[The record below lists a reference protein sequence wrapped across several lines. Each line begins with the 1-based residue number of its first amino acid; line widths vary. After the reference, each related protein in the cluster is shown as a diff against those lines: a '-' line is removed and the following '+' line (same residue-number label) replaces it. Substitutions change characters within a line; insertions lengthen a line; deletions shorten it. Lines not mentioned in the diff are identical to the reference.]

1 MKLQINERAVLNL
14 IETGIATS
22 QIQLAR
28 TLGVQPGSINNML
41 KRLEKTGLVY
51 RDRIHRYGRGRPMVH
66 FRTKRTGPS
75 LVIMWTDTHWTSG
88 VFVDDAPQGSIQQ
101 VESKPSAGL
110 DEVLGHL
117 REVRDL
123 ALAQAGLRVCD
134 LAGTVLNID
143 AVMTEQGRVLTSS
156 VNPWLQQASVKDFSD
171 ALGCK
176 VRFDLRIPSII
187 PELRARVSEGVRSLA
202 VLVVDSG
209 VSAHG
214 ASLDSQWGAE
224 VSYRG
229 ELGHV
234 VVDPNGRVC
243 GCGHRGCLET
253 VLSGPYL
260 VRRVEAD
267 VRAGTQTSLAGFV
280 GQPPEKLF
288 NELERLSKL
297 GTDAYADTLVD
308 DILDRVA
315 WCVSLVTN
323 LIGPDVIVLSGYGLA
338 GRESWRERILQK
350 ARPLTW
356 GSESEAS
363 RLEFPRLTAEDYF
376 RELARTTDA
385 FAPRTGSD

>member
-1 MKLQINERAVLNL
+1 MKLQVNERAVLNL

-28 TLGVQPGSINNML
+28 TLGVQPGSVNNML

-66 FRTKRTGPS
+66 FRTKRTGPI

-88 VFVDDAPQGSIQQ
+88 VFVDDAPRGAIQQ
-101 VESKPSAGL
+101 VESKPSANL
-110 DEVLGHL
+110 SEVLDHL

-123 ALAQAGLRVCD
+123 ALAQSGLRVSD
-134 LAGTVLNID
+134 LAVTVLNID
-143 AVMTEQGRVLTSS
+143 AVLTEHGRILTSS

-171 ALGCK
+171 ALDCK

-187 PELRARVSEGVRSLA
+187 PELRARVNEGVRSLA
-202 VLVVDSG
+202 VVVVDSG

-214 ASLDSQWGAE
+214 ARLDPQWGAE
-224 VSYRG
+224 VFYRG

-234 VVDPNGRVC
+234 VVDPSGRVC

-253 VLSGPYL
+253 VLSGPSL

-267 VRAGTQTSLAGFV
+267 VRAGTQSSLATFV
-280 GQPPEKLF
+280 GEPPEKLF

-297 GTDAYADTLVD
+297 GTDAYADTLVE

-315 WCVSLVTN
+315 WSVSLVTN
-323 LIGPDVIVLSGYGLA
+323 LIGPDVVVLSGYGLA
-338 GRESWRERILQK
+338 GRDSWRERILQK

-356 GSESEAS
+356 GGEPEAS
-363 RLEFPRLTAEDYF
+363 RLEFPRLKSEDYF
-376 RELARTTDA
+376 CELARTADRFTPQD
-385 FAPRTGSD
+385 